1 MRVELDVVEEEP
13 FVADKA
19 VDERA
24 AVELWHSLR
33 KSLNNRFN
41 RKMSRNIIK
50 MLFVDEETYYKYTFF
65 PLFAIVVVP
74 FVVLVEQTV
83 FELLVV
89 VLPVVP
95 LVVVPLVVLQAV
107 DQRMLSKLGEYVLR
121 HIPVENYM
129 VDNFAWDSYMDSIK
143 LFQKCFK
150 IYLKLKNE
158 WISMQLEQFPVSM
171 VLVSIVKNQ
180 LASPSSDKLIFLPVF
195 SLIFFP
201 F

>member
-1 MRVELDVVEEEP
+1 MRVELGVVAEEP

-33 KSLNNRFN
+33 KSLNNRFY

-74 FVVLVEQTV
+74 FVVLVEHTV
-83 FELLVV
+83 FELLAV
-89 VLPVVP
+89 VLLVVP

-143 LFQKCFK
+143 LFQKYFK
-150 IYLKLKNE
+150 IILNR
-158 WISMQLEQFPVSM
+158 SM
-171 VLVSIVKNQ
+171 VK
-180 LASPSSDKLIFLPVF
+180 
-195 SLIFFP
+195 
-201 F
+201 